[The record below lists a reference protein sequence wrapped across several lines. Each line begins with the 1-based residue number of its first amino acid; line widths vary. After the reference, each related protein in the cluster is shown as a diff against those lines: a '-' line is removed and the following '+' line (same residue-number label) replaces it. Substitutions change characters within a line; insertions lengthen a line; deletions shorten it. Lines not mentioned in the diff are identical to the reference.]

1 MTAATDSAN
10 MIGKCY
16 HRLTVLGKAP
26 ISNRRIMILCRC
38 ECGTEKTIEA
48 SHVQKGKTKSC
59 GCLQRD
65 ITRTTYRKRNIISKW
80 ANPLDDVD
88 EDIIG

>member
-1 MTAATDSAN
+1 LTAATDSAA
-10 MIGKCY
+10 MIGKRY

-26 ISNRRIMILCRC
+26 NSNRRIMIFCRC
-38 ECGTEKTIEA
+38 ECGTEKVIEA
-48 SHVQKGKTKSC
+48 RQVLRGSIKSC

-65 ITRTTYRKRNIISKW
+65 IAMVKYRKRNITIKR
-80 ANPLDDVD
+80 ANPLDAID